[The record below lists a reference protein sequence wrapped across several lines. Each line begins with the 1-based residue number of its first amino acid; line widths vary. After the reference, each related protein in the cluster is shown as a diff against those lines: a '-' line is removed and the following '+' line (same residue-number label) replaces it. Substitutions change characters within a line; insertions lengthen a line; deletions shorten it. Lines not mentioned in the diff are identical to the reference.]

1 MTKGE
6 IPNSNTPPRPRHR
19 EEDSKCVKLTKH
31 NWRESTTK
39 QQESEQHLSNF
50 SNGTLCMVT
59 SSSEGLLRPIY
70 AIHGSCYGLLAVL
83 REHRQRTPL
92 RLRVH
97 ELQQL
102 RTPPS
107 NKLACSDDGGGDD
120 GAWRLTRKVI
130 HPLERVRV
138 RFGDNS
144 ERAGRCGDDDDG
156 A

>member
-59 SSSEGLLRPIY
+59 SLSEGLLWPIY
-70 AIHGSCYGLLAVL
+70 AIHWSCYGLLAVL
-83 REHRQRTPL
+83 REHIGNEHSHDCEYT
-92 RLRVH
+92 
-97 ELQQL
+97 
-102 RTPPS
+102 
-107 NKLACSDDGGGDD
+107 CSSSY
-120 GAWRLTRKVI
+120 A
-130 HPLERVRV
+130 HPLEQAVKTQK
-138 RFGDNS
+138 
-144 ERAGRCGDDDDG
+144 RAVMMMMMMI
-156 A
+156 